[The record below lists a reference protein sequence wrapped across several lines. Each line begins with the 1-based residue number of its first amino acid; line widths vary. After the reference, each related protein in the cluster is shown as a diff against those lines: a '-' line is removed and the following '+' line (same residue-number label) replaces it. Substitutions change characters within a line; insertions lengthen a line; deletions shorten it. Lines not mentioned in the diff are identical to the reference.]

1 MAQAGLTL
9 SIAAHLWQ
17 AVQSENTL
25 GDLQEFSD
33 CGRSITMLQNLQGG
47 VSSMTNPFDISGDS
61 SQSGLGLAMATSQLN
76 AKYNADQASVLL
88 DDPISQMDSGIM
100 RCALDL
106 SQTWRMARAYV
117 ACRVSSRALP
127 PWNQQSDYSCVM
139 QMHLEFDCRVPLQY
153 RFTANKFADQ
163 DQEAIEQQ
171 RHYWGPWL
179 FIQIVYSVIPCIL
192 NHPFLL
198 SMRLR
203 HFRHIIPQSFIHQS
217 FEYLNRHTGWIMYF
231 INLLE
236 KKQFY
241 FADLSIAHCIAVV
254 ATIHLQHSFV
264 QDQAFRDKS
273 QQGYEKCMDFLR
285 RLGGTWPSVST
296 MVCTH

>member
-1 MAQAGLTL
+1 M
-9 SIAAHLWQ
+9 S
-17 AVQSENTL
+17 
-25 GDLQEFSD
+25 
-33 CGRSITMLQNLQGG
+33 
-47 VSSMTNPFDISGDS
+47 NPFDSGD
-61 SQSGLGLAMATSQLN
+61 SQSGLATSHLSN
-76 AKYNADQASVLL
+76 RYNTEHGSVL
-88 DDPISQMDSGIM
+88 DDHDIIPSQMDSGIM

-106 SQTWRMARAYV
+106 SQAWRMARAYA

-153 RFTANKFADQ
+153 RFAANNKFMDL
-163 DQEAIEQQ
+163 DQESIEQQ

-179 FIQIVYSVIPCIL
+179 YVQIVYSVIPCIL

-203 HFRHIIPQSFIHQS
+203 NFRHIIPQSFIHQS

-231 INLLE
+231 ISLLE
-236 KKQFY
+236 KKDFY

-273 QQGYEKCMDFLR
+273 QQGYEKCMAFLR
-285 RLGGTWPSVST
+285 RLGGTWPSVSM
-296 MVCTH
+296 MVRASSANIYRKEQNANIFLVW